1 MRRALALG
9 LAAVLLGGCGGGS
22 DEPTRS
28 ASTPDAGPTQVRT
41 LVPLPAPPEE
51 PPSGRLHA
59 DMRQSSI
66 DAALGQ
72 MQVWLDNDRV
82 AGLDPS
88 AVTYRDPRLPRPV
101 GGQRLRPL
109 PADTELGYPLTL
121 PARPV
126 CDSSAAAESG
136 VLLVRS
142 AQGTRRVPV
151 TDPTDV
157 VGRYL
162 AQRCQEL
169 AVAEVAQLRWADD
182 AEGTLTLQV
191 RPTGR
196 RPDATL
202 VIDAVAGSHL
212 LGYGD
217 DPAAWE
223 PALVV
228 RGDDPPTTL
237 PLPLTPTRCDG
248 HAFAEGGGATAFRVS
263 YTLDDTPGRIL
274 LRMTPAGAA
283 SVLDWAAGV
292 CGLE

>member
-1 MRRALALG
+1 MRTVALV
-9 LAAVLLGGCGGGS
+9 LAAVLLGGCGGPDQPGGAPASGS
-22 DEPTRS
+22 PEPS
-28 ASTPDAGPTQVRT
+28 QVRT

-51 PPSGRLHA
+51 PPSGRLLA

-72 MQVWLDNDRV
+72 MQVWLDNDRP
-82 AGLDPS
+82 AGLEPR

-101 GGQRLRPL
+101 AGQRLRPV

-121 PARPV
+121 PRRPV
-126 CDSSAAAESG
+126 CDSTAPAESG
-136 VLLVRS
+136 VLLVRLAS
-142 AQGTRRVPV
+142 GVRRVPV

-169 AVAEVAQLRWADD
+169 AVAEVARLRWADD
-182 AEGTLTLQV
+182 AAGTLTLQI

-196 RPDATL
+196 RPDSTL
-202 VIDAVAGSHL
+202 VVDAVAGSHL

-223 PALVV
+223 PGLAV

-237 PLPLTPTRCDG
+237 PLPLVPTRCDG
-248 HAFAEGGGATAFRVS
+248 HAFAEGGGATAFRIS
-263 YTLDDTPGRIL
+263 YTLDGTPGRIL